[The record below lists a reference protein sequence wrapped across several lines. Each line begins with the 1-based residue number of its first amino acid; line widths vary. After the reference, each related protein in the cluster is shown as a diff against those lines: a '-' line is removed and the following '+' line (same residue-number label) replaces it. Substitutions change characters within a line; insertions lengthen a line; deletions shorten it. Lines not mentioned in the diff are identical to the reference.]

1 MLFRQHIYSQRFWT
15 DLGANQRNAKGHQ
28 TGRQSD
34 DAHAMSRTTR
44 FGLRFGPAWPG
55 PRAQPRTCPR
65 FASPVARCAPPR
77 QCNHQCVQGGRSGAQ
92 SACGVFGR
100 FANPGRAKINCVKMM
115 EPLEGKMQP
124 PPPPSRPSRVSPRP
138 LAKMQACERN
148 ARHNPSPRPKR
159 SISSPHVGAVA
170 ADGAIYWRR
179 RQVAPFTGA
188 DAVIGGGQRAA
199 TKTTA
204 TKTSSG
210 IPRKCFRIF
219 PGPPWGTCPKHSG
232 YPPHRP

>member
-28 TGRQSD
+28 TGRQGD

-65 FASPVARCAPPR
+65 FASPAARCAPPR

-124 PPPPSRPSRVSPRP
+124 PLPPPAHRVSLPGP
-138 LAKMQACERN
+138 LQRCKLVSAMPVTIL
-148 ARHNPSPRPKR
+148 ARGPSGRFPAPTWARLP
-159 SISSPHVGAVA
+159 PT
-170 ADGAIYWRR
+170 
-179 RQVAPFTGA
+179 APFTGA
-188 DAVIGGGQRAA
+188 AGRWRHLLA
-199 TKTTA
+199 
-204 TKTSSG
+204 
-210 IPRKCFRIF
+210 PMR
-219 PGPPWGTCPKHSG
+219 
-232 YPPHRP
+232 